1 MLKDLLYVEE
11 HTSCV
16 HYVSDHR
23 CTFKYL
29 ECKKGEVSRIKD
41 DKFNCMIFIIEGETK
56 ISCGNYKNRLFKGG
70 NIILLPKRSKS
81 EINII
86 EDSNILIFTFDTP
99 YNICDKFHIK
109 SYWNLCR
116 NIEYDFDPVK
126 ILPPMKNFIDTTL
139 YYLKN
144 NINCE
149 HFFEIK
155 NKEIFLVL
163 RWFYPREDLALLL
176 YPIIGQFL
184 DFRAIV
190 LENHSKIENVSDL
203 VALTGM
209 SRTNFDSTFKDEFG
223 MPAHK
228 WMLKQLAKRVL
239 HNMTEP
245 GATVGKVT
253 KKLGFNSATH
263 FTRFCKQQFGCTPTE
278 LLNNINGKFDVK

>member
-1 MLKDLLYVEE
+1 MLNDLLYVEE
-11 HTSCV
+11 HISCV
-16 HYVSDHR
+16 HYVSDYR

-29 ECKKGEVSRIKD
+29 ECKEGEISHIKD
-41 DKFNCMIFIIEGETK
+41 DTFNRMVFIVEGEIK
-56 ISCGNYKNRLFKGG
+56 ISCGNYKNRVFEGD
-70 NIILLPKRSKS
+70 NIILLPKGSKS
-81 EINII
+81 EISII
-86 EDSNILIFTFDTP
+86 KDSNILIFTFDTP
-99 YNICDKFHIK
+99 SNICDKFHIK

-116 NIEYDFDPVK
+116 NIEYDFNPVK
-126 ILPPMKNFIDTTL
+126 IRPPMKSFIDSMS
-139 YYLKN
+139 YYLGNK
-144 NINCE
+144 INCE

-163 RWFYPREDLALLL
+163 RWFYPREELALLL

-184 DFRAIV
+184 DFRAVV

-239 HNMTEP
+239 HSMTEP

-278 LLNNINGKFDVK
+278 LLNNINGKFRAK